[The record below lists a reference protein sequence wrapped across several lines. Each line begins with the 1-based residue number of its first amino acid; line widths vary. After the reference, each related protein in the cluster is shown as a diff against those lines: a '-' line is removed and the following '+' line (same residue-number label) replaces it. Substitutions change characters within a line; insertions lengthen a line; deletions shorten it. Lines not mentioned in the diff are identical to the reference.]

1 MFDLDLEKILVI
13 IIVAVVVIGPKDL
26 PRALRAAGRWIGKA
40 RRVSN
45 HFRAGVENM
54 IREAEL
60 EEMEK
65 KWAAQNAAIMGA
77 HPALGHAGDTAAA
90 PAQPLPPH
98 APGGEENA
106 QTGASGAA
114 AEPLA
119 SASEPAPA
127 IASEASHSPPVSP
140 LRPE

>member
-1 MFDLDLEKILVI
+1 MFDLDLEKIMVI

-40 RRVSN
+40 RRVST

-65 KWAAQNAAIMGA
+65 KWREQNDAIMGA
-77 HPALGHAGDTAAA
+77 HPALGTTT

-98 APGGEENA
+98 A
-106 QTGASGAA
+106 QAA
-114 AEPLA
+114 HEVLEGTTPPTLAEAAPVEA
-119 SASEPAPA
+119 GPAATPAPPA
-127 IASEASHSPPVSP
+127 P
-140 LRPE
+140 

>member
-65 KWAAQNAAIMGA
+65 KWAAQNAAIMQA
-77 HPALGHAGDTAAA
+77 HPALGTSALTPAEAHQTVSEDSAPVVLPVAQDAPSTPAA
-90 PAQPLPPH
+90 PVPTP
-98 APGGEENA
+98 
-106 QTGASGAA
+106 
-114 AEPLA
+114 
-119 SASEPAPA
+119 SAHPAP
-127 IASEASHSPPVSP
+127 
-140 LRPE
+140 

>member
-26 PRALRAAGRWIGKA
+26 PRALRAAGQWLGKA

-45 HFRAGVENM
+45 HFRAGIENM

-65 KWAAQNAAIMGA
+65 KWREHNEAILRE
-77 HPALGHAGDTAAA
+77 HPALGAADPAATAPAPSQDASAAA
-90 PAQPLPPH
+90 P
-98 APGGEENA
+98 
-106 QTGASGAA
+106 SAA
-114 AEPLA
+114 ATTDAAPDHQTTAPPPAEGAHAAPDTPLA
-119 SASEPAPA
+119 P
-127 IASEASHSPPVSP
+127 
-140 LRPE
+140 